1 MLLQTAVRRSVRAA
15 VLTLAAAIAGLT
27 AAAPAPAVAQAAD
40 AGPVAITAARMLDVE
55 TGRMRAGV
63 FVVVRDGRIESVAD
77 RAPSGMRLID
87 LGDVTLMPGWIDT
100 HVHLTS
106 QLGQGSFMRPVQE
119 TDADAALRGVRHARL
134 TAEAGFTTVRN
145 VGAPGFAD
153 VALGHAV
160 ERGDIVGPHIIGAG
174 HSLGITGGHC
184 DETGW
189 RPGVLERDYR
199 SGIADGPWDA
209 ARAARYQIKHGAEV
223 IKICATAGVLSFE
236 ETVGAQQFTTE
247 EMEAIVQEAARHGMK
262 VAAHAHGTEGIKA
275 AVRAGVA
282 SIEHGSILDD
292 EAVRLMKEHGTWLV
306 PTQYLA
312 DVIPLDALP
321 APIRAKA
328 EHVLPIMKASF
339 RRAVREGVRIAFGTD
354 AGVYPHGENARE
366 FAAYVAAGMSPL
378 DALRSATT
386 AAAEL
391 LGRGDRGRIAP
402 GLLADLVAV
411 PGDPLRDIT
420 VTERPVF
427 VMVGGRIVRQP

>member
-1 MLLQTAVRRSVRAA
+1 MPALPPPRRHLRAGFLVAASFAAAA
-15 VLTLAAAIAGLT
+15 VPLTG
-27 AAAPAPAVAQAAD
+27 QAD
-40 AGPVAITAARMLDVE
+40 AGIRAGEPIAVTAARLLDVE
-55 TGRMRAGV
+55 SGRMLSGRY
-63 FVVVRDGRIESVAD
+63 VVVRDGRIERIAERPPAGV
-77 RAPSGMRLID
+77 RVID
-87 LGDVTLMPGWIDT
+87 LGDATLMPGWIDT

-106 QLGQGSFMRPVQE
+106 QLGPESFMRSVRE
-119 TDADAALRGVRHARL
+119 TDADAALRGAGYARR
-134 TAEAGFTTVRN
+134 TVEAGFTTVRN

-153 VALGHAV
+153 VALARAV
-160 ERGDIVGPHIIGAG
+160 ERSDIVGPHIVPAG

-189 RPGVLERDYR
+189 RPGVLELDYR
-199 SGIADGPWDA
+199 AGIVDGPWDA
-209 ARAARYQIKHGAEV
+209 VRAVRYQAKHGAEV

-236 ETVGAQQFTTE
+236 ESVGAQQFTE
-247 EMEAIVQEAARHGMK
+247 AEMRAVVEEAARHGMK
-262 VAAHAHGTEGIKA
+262 VAAHAHGTEGIIA

-292 EAVRLMKEHGTWLV
+292 EAIRLMKERGTFLV

-328 EHVLPIMKASF
+328 EHVLPIMERSF

-354 AGVYPHGENARE
+354 AGVYPHGQNAGE
-366 FAAYVAAGMSPL
+366 FAAYVEAGMSPL
-378 DALRSATT
+378 EALRSATLS
-386 AAAEL
+386 AAEL
-391 LGRGDRGRIAP
+391 LGLDDRGRIAP

-420 VTERPVF
+420 VTARPVF
-427 VMVGGRIVRQP
+427 VMVGGKVVREP